1 MVGRVGAVHVA
12 GWLVASVV
20 LEGSLMC
27 DRERWQ
33 LLCIVT
39 ATTMGLS
46 CVTDHIHPHHD
57 VEETR

>member
-33 LLCIVT
+33 LFVHRDCNHDGSKLCNR
-39 ATTMGLS
+39 S
-46 CVTDHIHPHHD
+46 HPSAP
-57 VEETR
+57 RR